1 MLSYP
6 SEFSDASIISQSGPH
21 VAYPTQLVRVPVI
34 TLSQKQMQRF
44 DLSLS
49 TPAQNL
55 AFDEALLESAEV
67 GSSDHEFL
75 RLWESP
81 QPMVVVG
88 RSSRVEKEVDGQFCR
103 QEGIPVLRRSSGGAA
118 IVTGPGCLM
127 YALVLSYAVRPELKD
142 ITRAHSFI
150 LKQLATSLGPLLSDA
165 GAVTCAGTSDLALR
179 NESTPATV
187 RKFSG
192 NSLRVKRTHLLYHG
206 TLLYAFDLGLM
217 DKCLRTA
224 PRQPEYR
231 KARAHGDFV
240 MNVPATRQQLVDA
253 VIAAFP
259 MASAP
264 SDVPTSRIEELV
276 AERFGNDR
284 WNYEF
289 A

>member
-1 MLSYP
+1 MS
-6 SEFSDASIISQSGPH
+6 
-21 VAYPTQLVRVPVI
+21 
-34 TLSQKQMQRF
+34 RF
-44 DLSLS
+44 DISLP

-55 AFDEALLESAEV
+55 AFDEALLEWAEENA
-67 GSSDHEFL
+67 GGGECL

-88 RSSRVEKEVDGQFCR
+88 RSSRVATEVNEGFCR
-103 QEGIPVLRRSSGGAA
+103 RERIPILRRSSGGAA
-118 IVTGPGCLM
+118 IVAGPGCLM

-150 LKQLATSLGPLLSDA
+150 LKQLATSLGPLLSHA
-165 GAVTCAGTSDLALR
+165 GTITCAGTSDLALR
-179 NESTPATV
+179 DEKDVGSA

-206 TLLYAFDLGLM
+206 TLLYAFNFGLIE
-217 DKCLRTA
+217 KCLRMP
-224 PRQPEYR
+224 PRQPDYR
-231 KARAHGDFV
+231 NARPHGEFV
-240 MNVPATRQQLVDA
+240 MNMPATRQQLAGA

-264 SDVPTSRIEELV
+264 GDVSMSRVDKLV
-276 AERFGNDR
+276 AERFGNER